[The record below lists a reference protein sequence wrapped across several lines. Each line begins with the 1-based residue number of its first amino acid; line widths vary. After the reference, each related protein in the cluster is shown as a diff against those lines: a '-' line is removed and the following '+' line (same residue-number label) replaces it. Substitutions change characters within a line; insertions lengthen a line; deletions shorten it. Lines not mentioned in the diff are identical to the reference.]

1 MEKHVGE
8 RIKELRQKAGLTQAE
23 LAEKLGFQPQTVSN
37 WENGKTF
44 PDVMQIKKI
53 EDLYGVSYVDIIFCP
68 NS

>member
-1 MEKHVGE
+1 MAMTLKAI
-8 RIKELRQKAGLTQAE
+8 RINNQMTQVEAAG
-23 LAEKLGFQPQTVSN
+23 KLNISVETLSN

-68 NS
+68 NSSV